1 MHESDV
7 HQFCQRTTAV
17 VAAGGALHKTVADN
31 QLEHVVLSFGLVQ
44 YVVPPGMGEALHV
57 EPSATKVLDTPV
69 PVQSGV

>member
-7 HQFCQRTTAV
+7 HQSCQRTTAV

-44 YVVPPGMGEALHV
+44 YVASAMGEALHV

>member
-7 HQFCQRTTAV
+7 HQSCQRSTAV

-44 YVVPPGMGEALHV
+44 YFELGRGEALHV